1 MKMPSRR
8 SLTIAITLATMFAVA
23 APAWA
28 QEYGVGRQSMREKR
42 EAARAAKKANQPE
55 VVQQYPGA
63 TREEPE
69 ASASRKGLKKLQ
81 ALQESFQAGDAAAT
95 LAAATAIYNDPDSN
109 PYEKAFAYQV
119 AGNAAANEG
128 DTATAVDMF
137 GKALAANG
145 LDNNNHYTV
154 MFNLAVTQYGQDK
167 YAEALQTLDRFIAE
181 TKSDKPEVH
190 SLRGGL
196 LMSLE
201 RYADAA
207 ALYAEQMALHPDDRS
222 LRMNAVAA
230 YQANDQMDK
239 AAELLAAAQS
249 RGQLTE
255 ANEYRAL
262 YVTYINGDRDKDAI
276 AVIDQGLS
284 SGVLKPG
291 PDLAKDFM
299 VLGQR
304 AYFNS
309 DDATAIEMYK
319 RAASMAADGEASLN
333 LAKIYAENGQKAESR
348 AAAQAALDK
357 GVKDAADARK
367 LLGGG

>member
-8 SLTIAITLATMFAVA
+8 SLMTAAALATMVAVA

-42 EAARAAKKANQPE
+42 DAARAAKKGAKQQE

-69 ASASRKGLKKLQ
+69 ASASRNGLKKLQ
-81 ALQESFQAGDAAAT
+81 ALQETFAAGDAAAT
-95 LAAATAIYNDPDSN
+95 LAAARAIYDDAGSN
-109 PYEKAFAYQV
+109 AYEKAFAYQV

-128 DTATAVDMF
+128 DSATAADLF
-137 GKALAANG
+137 AKALATNG

-154 MFNLAVTQYGQDK
+154 MFNLAATLYGEDK
-167 YAEALQTLDRFIAE
+167 YAEALAVLDRFIAE
-181 TKSDKPEVH
+181 TKADKPEVY

-196 LMSLE
+196 LMSLD

-207 ALYAEQMALHPDDRS
+207 ALYTEQMALHPDDRT

-230 YQANDQMDK
+230 YQSNDQFDK
-239 AAELLAAAQS
+239 AAELLAAALDK
-249 RGQLTE
+249 GQLTD

-262 YVTYINGDRDKDAI
+262 YVTYINSDRDKDAI
-276 AVIDQGLS
+276 AVIEKGMA
-284 SGVLKPG
+284 SGVLQAG

-304 AYFNS
+304 AYFNE

-333 LAKIYAENGQKAESR
+333 LAKIYAENGRKEEAR

-357 GVKDAADARK
+357 GVKDPADARK
-367 LLGGG
+367 LL